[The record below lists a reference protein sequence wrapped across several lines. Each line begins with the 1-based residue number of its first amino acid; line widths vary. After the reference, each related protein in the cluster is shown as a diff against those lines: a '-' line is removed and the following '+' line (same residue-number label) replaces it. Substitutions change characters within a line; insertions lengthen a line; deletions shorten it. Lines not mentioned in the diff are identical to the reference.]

1 MAYNQSISM
10 QHEMGL
16 ARKHRANPKTT
27 RLFRTMKWKTF
38 KFLILNRA
46 GRIAWDDGRIVLY
59 LTYNKA
65 TKQLY
70 NQIADSL
77 KCEDYKKAA

>member
-1 MAYNQSISM
+1 MAFNQSISM

-16 ARKHRANPKTT
+16 ARRHRANPKTT

-46 GRIAWDDGRIVLY
+46 GRIARDDGKKVLF

-65 TKQLY
+65 TRQLY
-70 NQIADSL
+70 NRIADSL
-77 KCEDYKKAA
+77 KWEDYKKAA